1 MRTSR
6 STMLA
11 GVGLFLLT
19 IGAATLSGA
28 TYLEIETDED
38 ERGIREAVQYYFDG
52 GTNADSTVLRKAF
65 HPDARMLYV
74 RDGTLN
80 TVPIGEYITRV
91 GSGKP
96 AAPGTAPQ
104 KRVVA
109 IDRFGT
115 AATAKLEQRRPDGG
129 VVVDFMSLLK
139 VDGRWVIVN
148 KIFDR
153 Q

>member
-1 MRTSR
+1 MQTKRTKS
-6 STMLA
+6 LA
-11 GVGLFLLT
+11 AALLLLLAAGAALLT
-19 IGAATLSGA
+19 GAARAGEDA
-28 TYLEIETDED
+28 DEIA
-38 ERGIREAVQYYFDG
+38 IRQAVQYYFDG
-52 GTNADSTVLRKAF
+52 GTNADSNTLRKAF
-65 HPDARMLYV
+65 HPDAKMLYV
-74 RDGTLN
+74 REGKFTA
-80 TVPIGEYITRV
+80 VPIGEYITRV